1 MTKEGYDMSDTKTK
15 KIGSIGTLIIV
26 VVALIGI
33 LCLGKLCLNI
43 IKDGKV
49 DYIMDMGRNSGSN
62 KDAAMAGEKGYE
74 DTKGSLQDGTEGT
87 TLLDLKEAASEHLGN
102 NGGSSGS
109 NSYIDDPLVQSVP
122 GNSDNNMDSDV
133 AANVDSDIEDSSSVE
148 ISDELTGEEISVLVN
163 FVKYLASTESYMGVA
178 LDQYNLPM
186 NDEIVMTAIEIIAND
201 YMSSIPDAEQLVISE
216 THDGGKMTVSKADID
231 AYAKNLFGYEGISS
245 YGYAGIQDNGDT
257 CDIWCHEGV
266 CTSTAGFSNYYL
278 DGDVYVFEGKT
289 VVNGSSGSDPFFV
302 EVEYTLRVRR
312 NSDSPIGFTFE
323 DLQFGTAEPKY

>member
-1 MTKEGYDMSDTKTK
+1 MSDTKK
-15 KIGSIGTLIIV
+15 KKLGSVGTLIIV
-26 VVALIGI
+26 LVAIVGI

-43 IKDGKV
+43 IRDGKV
-49 DYIMDMGRNSGSN
+49 DYIMDMGRNSGSK

-74 DTKGSLQDGTEGT
+74 DTKGKLQDGSEGT
-87 TLLDLKEAASEHLGN
+87 TLLDLKEEAKEHLGN
-102 NGGSSGS
+102 GGNGSNGAS
-109 NSYIDDPLVQSVP
+109 NSYADDPLVQSVP
-122 GNSDNNMDSDV
+122 GNPDNNMDSNV
-133 AANVDSDIEDSSSVE
+133 AANMASDTEDSSSVE
-148 ISDELTGEEISVLVN
+148 VSTELTDEEISVLAN
-163 FVKYLASTESYMGVA
+163 FVKYLASTESYMGMA

-201 YMSSIPDAEQLVISE
+201 YMSNVSDAEALVISQSY
-216 THDGGKMTVSKADID
+216 DGGKMTVTKADID
-231 AYAKNLFGYEGISS
+231 TYVKNLFGYEGISS
-245 YGYAGIQDNGDT
+245 YSYAGIQDNGDT

-278 DGDVYVFEGKT
+278 EGDVFVFEGKT

-302 EVEYTLRVRR
+302 EVGYTLRVRR